1 MAYSIKIKKEVLDKV
16 HQGMSVRAVAKMYM
30 MDNHTI
36 HNWLKSPNHYLGEV
50 RAAHKQHDLE
60 EKIEIL
66 CDAVRRTANEP
77 SADAIREAFFR
88 VVPTFHTP
96 EEINEK
102 AAGAEE
108 MKQANEMN
116 APALQ
121 A

>member
-36 HNWLKSPNHYLGEV
+36 HNWLKSPDHYLGEV

-66 CDAVRRTANEP
+66 RLVEKGDLSVPQIADLKNINQHTIRNWIRDKRRILAVY
-77 SADAIREAFFR
+77 SF
-88 VVPTFHTP
+88 
-96 EEINEK
+96 
-102 AAGAEE
+102 
-108 MKQANEMN
+108 Q
-116 APALQ
+116 
-121 A
+121 